1 MAKSRWRRSDEPSFR
16 LPSNDDNEKSIIED
30 KSSLDILII
39 LLDTPRQ
46 NGLWNIKWVAFQLY
60 WILFDAIL
68 IFVVFP
74 VLVLLFH

>member
-16 LPSNDDNEKSIIED
+16 LPCNDDNEKSIIED

-46 NGLWNIKWVAFQLY
+46 NGLWNVTWVAFQLY

-68 IFVVFP
+68 TFVVFP